1 MRPPAVDPD
10 SQGSARSGVIREPD
24 SETAAVIEMQRRSSG
39 RKALIRCRQAWG
51 RARAR
56 PPPATVVRVRVDL
69 PVNVVDG
76 ARAGMKVRSGG
87 ELLGPLAH
95 L

>member
-1 MRPPAVDPD
+1 
-10 SQGSARSGVIREPD
+10 
-24 SETAAVIEMQRRSSG
+24 
-39 RKALIRCRQAWG
+39 
-51 RARAR
+51 
-56 PPPATVVRVRVDL
+56 VRVDL